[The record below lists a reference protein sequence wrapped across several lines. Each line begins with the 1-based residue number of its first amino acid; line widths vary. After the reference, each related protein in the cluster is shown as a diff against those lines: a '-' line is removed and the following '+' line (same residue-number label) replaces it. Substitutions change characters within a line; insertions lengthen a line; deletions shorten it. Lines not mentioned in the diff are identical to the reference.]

1 MIGEVGGCATQFL
14 TFGKYIPQDF
24 SESYYIAFHIV
35 LSLKFEV

>member
-24 SESYYIAFHIV
+24 SESYYITVLFHILV
-35 LSLKFEV
+35 V